1 MLKVSSINHY
11 APSFKAN
18 NNKSTGYFTKFGYIA
33 PDSFVSS
40 NKQGIKVAP
49 NAKIASLGILGKTV
63 IKDDE
68 TFFIPNNIQSIVK
81 RSEKAY
87 AHAEQ
92 LIGESMSKISEAVD
106 LGDGK
111 KVLEEFSTGKKP
123 ELLRRTTVYPDGTIL
138 IDDTK
143 SKIRVVRDKCTTDVS
158 LGVDY
163 NHIGYDSI
171 WSRETFGFNGSEL
184 CGYMSDVQ
192 ADFDGYG
199 VEAGEYMSILNN
211 QLRQFA
217 KGYKQSYDG
226 TCAADKVAF
235 LDRDGDIYNYYKDYM
250 TYYDGTMSARV
261 AYDIKDGA
269 IVSCT
274 KNYIELSDVE

>member
-11 APSFKAN
+11 TPSFKAN

-33 PDSFVSS
+33 PDSFVFSS
-40 NKQGIKVAP
+40 KQGIKVAS
-49 NAKIASLGILGKTV
+49 NAKIANLGILGKTI

-68 TFFIPNNIQSIVK
+68 IFFIPNNIQSIVK

-92 LIGESMSKISEAVD
+92 LIGESMSKISEASD
-106 LGDGK
+106 FDDGT

-123 ELLRRTTVYPDGTIL
+123 ELLRKTTVYPDGTIL
-138 IDDTK
+138 IDDVK
-143 SKIRVVRDKCTTDVS
+143 SKTRVVRDKFTTDVS

-171 WSRETFGFNGSEL
+171 WSRETFGFNGDKL

-192 ADFDGYG
+192 TYFDDKG
-199 VEAGEYMSILNN
+199 VEASEYMGIVDN
-211 QLRQFA
+211 QLREYA
-217 KGYKQSYDG
+217 NDYKQSFNGDSAVG
-226 TCAADKVAF
+226 KIAF
-235 LDRDGDIYNYYKDYM
+235 LDKKGQIRNYYKDYM
-250 TYYDGTMSARV
+250 TYYDGAMSARV

-269 IVSCT
+269 IASCT
-274 KNYIELSDVE
+274 KDYIEV

>member
-1 MLKVSSINHY
+1 MLKVSSINHST
-11 APSFKAN
+11 PTFKAN
-18 NNKSTGYFTKFGYIA
+18 TNKSTGYFTKFGYVNS
-33 PDSFVSS
+33 DSFVSS
-40 NKQGIKVAP
+40 NKQGTKVAP
-49 NAKIASLGILGKTV
+49 NVKITNLGILGKTV

-81 RSEKAY
+81 RGEKAY

-123 ELLRRTTVYPDGTIL
+123 ELLRSTTVYPDGTIL

-143 SKIRVVRDKCTTDVS
+143 SKTRVVRDKFTTDVS

-163 NHIGYDSI
+163 DHIGYDSI
-171 WSRETFGFNGSEL
+171 WSRETFGFIGSEL

-211 QLRQFA
+211 QPRQYA
-217 KGYKQSYDG
+217 KGYKQSHDG

-269 IVSCT
+269 IASCT
-274 KNYIELSDVE
+274 KDYIEVSDVE